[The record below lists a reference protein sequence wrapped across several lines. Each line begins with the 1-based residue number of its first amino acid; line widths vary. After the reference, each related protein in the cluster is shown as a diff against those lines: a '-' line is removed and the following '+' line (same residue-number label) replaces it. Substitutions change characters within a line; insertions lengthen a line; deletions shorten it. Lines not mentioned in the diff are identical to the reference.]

1 MPDCLEEDVTS
12 IRRAGLTVTKGDI
25 ICMTLGHLSRLAI
38 QSLAS
43 SWNRELPIEERLEQ
57 ARAALDALIEEYN
70 PQGLAEEHEVPRSL
84 DEAVDERNVIQ
95 YALPF

>member
-12 IRRAGLTVTKGDI
+12 IRRAGAQVTKGDI
-25 ICMTLGHLSRLAI
+25 ICMTLGALEPPRPSLTTSWDPNFPSRSVWSTA
-38 QSLAS
+38 
-43 SWNRELPIEERLEQ
+43 PVP
-57 ARAALDALIEEYN
+57 DAPIEEYN

-84 DEAVDERNVIQ
+84 DEAVEERNVIQ